1 VSARDPPPTLTRLWT
16 LASAAPNR
24 LAVRV
29 WHYHDDDTLGPDA
42 AVELAMAGLPAAVRQ
57 GEVAH
62 YRIDEHHSNAYAA

>member
-1 VSARDPPPTLTRLWT
+1 M
-16 LASAAPNR
+16 
-24 LAVRV
+24 V